1 MRSRRSWAS
10 ALLLLSLVATSTAPA
25 ATSSPPAAEEFR
37 YRWKLSRFLGVVA
50 SLFMPG
56 EGDGVLSFRPTTP
69 GHLASELVITSE
81 KSDSGEH
88 FRYGAELE
96 LATGR
101 TLRAWSSSFWR
112 GEQRDKA
119 GAIDGSGVIDIAS
132 GIYLL
137 RRDPPTQPRELEIWS
152 DGKLYPVRVV
162 PVAIEQRRVAGRVV
176 PARHLRFE
184 GIERPGKRFW
194 KGSLELWLGLDAGAT
209 PVEIAINRRGA
220 SVHLVLVSPAPN
232 ETQEALP

>member
-10 ALLLLSLVATSTAPA
+10 ALLLLLSLLATPVAPA
-25 ATSSPPAAEEFR
+25 ASGPAPGAEEFH
-37 YRWKLSRFLGVVA
+37 YRWKLSRFLGIIA
-50 SLFMPG
+50 SLFLPG

-69 GHLASELVITSE
+69 GHLTTELVITSE
-81 KSDSGEH
+81 ESDSGEH

-96 LATGR
+96 VGTGR
-101 TLRAWSSSFWR
+101 TLRAWSSSYWR

-119 GAIDGSGVIDIAS
+119 GVIDGSGVIDIAS

-137 RRDPPTQPRELEIWS
+137 RREPPTEPREMEIWS
-152 DGKLYPVRVV
+152 DGKVYPVRVV
-162 PVAIEQRRVAGRVV
+162 PVAVEQRRIAGRVV

-194 KGSLELWLGLDAGAT
+194 KGSLELWLGLDASAT
-209 PVEIAINRRGA
+209 PVEIAITRRGA
-220 SVHLVLVSPAPN
+220 SVHLVLVELPSSARPAS
-232 ETQEALP
+232 